1 MRRVPWLHITG
12 RGIGIWLMLV
22 GFLHSPKTFIS
33 VMLGG
38 FLLYIFGDEPD
49 DDDKRSHGE

>member
-12 RGIGIWLMLV
+12 RGLGIWLMLA